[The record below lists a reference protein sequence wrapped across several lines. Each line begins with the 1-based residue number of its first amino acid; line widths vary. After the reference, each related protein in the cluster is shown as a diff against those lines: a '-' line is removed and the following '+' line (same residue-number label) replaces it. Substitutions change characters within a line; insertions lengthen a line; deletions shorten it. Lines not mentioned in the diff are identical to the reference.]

1 MAATCDQHL
10 FVIFGATGDLTRRK
24 LIPSLY
30 RIVTENHVADRMA
43 IIAVAPREMTDGE
56 FREVAKTSLHDAGI
70 DGADAAD
77 WCDRIF
83 YQSVGRDESFDG
95 LRKRI
100 EAVEADLGFP
110 GNRAFYLAL
119 PPVAFPGTIDRLG
132 EARLNRS
139 PGWTRLVI
147 EKPFGHDLASAH
159 ELNEQVHEHFDEDQI
174 YRIDHYLGKETVQN
188 LLTFRFANP
197 IFETAWNRDRLEAVE
212 ITVAEDLGVGS
223 RAGYYESAGVLRDMV
238 QNHLTQLMT
247 LVAMEAPP
255 GFNATSIRNEKVQ
268 VLESITRIDPEHV
281 VYGQYTAGE
290 VAGERVVGYHY
301 EDGVAPDSRTPTFV
315 GVKVAI
321 DSWRWQGVPFYLR
334 TGKRL
339 PRRTSQI
346 AVTFKPAPVCIFHG
360 EHDECPIKPNVVV
373 LTLQPDEG
381 FQLRFEVKTPG
392 SPPNVT
398 TKHFTFDYN
407 AEFETIPLAYQT
419 LLFDVITGD
428 QTLFVRGDEVEES
441 WRLWQPILDLEDHP
455 VHPYAAGT
463 WGPAVTNPELAFWT
477 DEWTM
482 RT

>member
-1 MAATCDQHL
+1 MTHACDRHL

-30 RIVTENHVADRMA
+30 RIITENGVADRSA
-43 IIAVAPREMTDGE
+43 LLGVASRDLSDAE
-56 FREVAKTSLHDAGI
+56 FRELAEESLSAVGVT
-70 DGADAAD
+70 GAAVAD
-77 WCDRIF
+77 WCSRMF
-83 YQSVGRDESFDG
+83 YQPVGRAEGFDG
-95 LRKRI
+95 LRERI
-100 EAVEADLGFP
+100 ETIEADLSLP

-119 PPVAFPGTIDRLG
+119 PPAAFGSTIERLG
-132 EARLNRS
+132 EAGLNQS
-139 PGWTRLVI
+139 EGWTRLVI

-159 ELNEQVHEHFDEDQI
+159 ELNEHAHRSFDEDQV

-197 IFETAWNRDRLEAVE
+197 IFETTWNRDRLEAVE
-212 ITVAEDLGVGS
+212 ITVAEDLGVES

-255 GFNATSIRNEKVQ
+255 GFSADSIRNEKVQ
-268 VLESITRIDPEHV
+268 VLESISHIDPAHV

-290 VAGERVVGYHY
+290 ISGELVAGYHD
-301 EDGVAPDSRTPTFV
+301 EEGVAGDSRTPTFV
-315 GVKVAI
+315 GVKVAV
-321 DSWRWQGVPFYLR
+321 DTWRWQGVPFYLR

-339 PRRTSQI
+339 PRQTSQI
-346 AVTFKPAPVCIFHG
+346 AVTYKPAPVCIFHG
-360 EHDECPIKPNVVV
+360 EHDECPIQPNVVV

-381 FQLRFEVKTPG
+381 FQLRFEVKAPG
-392 SPPNVT
+392 SPPTVT
-398 TKHFTFDYN
+398 SKHFTFDYN
-407 AEFETIPLAYQT
+407 AEFEAIPDAYQT

-428 QTLFVRGDEVEES
+428 QTLFVRGDEVEAS
-441 WRLWQPILDLEDHP
+441 WRLWQPILDLDDHP
-455 VHPYAAGT
+455 IHPYAAGT

-482 RT
+482 RR